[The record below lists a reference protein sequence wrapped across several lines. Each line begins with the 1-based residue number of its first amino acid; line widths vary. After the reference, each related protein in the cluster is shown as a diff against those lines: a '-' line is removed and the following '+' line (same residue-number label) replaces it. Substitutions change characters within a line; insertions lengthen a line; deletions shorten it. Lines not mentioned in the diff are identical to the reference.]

1 MKKLLVITFLIKLLA
16 LKNIFDFICGKYGQA
31 TLKLAR
37 ETERTRLKIRKL
49 KADIKFLLV
58 CKRNGLI
65 PKFARPKFAVKMDR
79 KTKKRTNDSGHG
91 IAEQSRKTQTIE
103 KK

>member
-37 ETERTRLKIRKL
+37 ETERTRLKIRRL

-65 PKFARPKFAVKMDR
+65 PNFARPKFAVKMEK
-79 KTKKRTNDSGHG
+79 KTKKR
-91 IAEQSRKTQTIE
+91 IEQTIVDTE
-103 KK
+103 LRKIMKNSNN